1 MRPAPVRFIAL
12 LLLLAA
18 CGPAATPAWH
28 DEQGYRWRDL
38 DVSRGKAG
46 FTALDS
52 GKTGV
57 GFANQAGDSILL
69 GNRVLGQ
76 GAGVSMGD
84 VDGDGAV
91 DVFLAKTE
99 GCSALF
105 RNLGNWKFENITEA
119 AGVGACKR
127 HSTGS
132 ALADLDADG
141 DLDLI
146 LLSTTGPNSV
156 FVNDGKAKFT
166 ERRDSGLDSTGRG
179 GTTVALA
186 DIDGTGRLAMFVANY
201 KPYFVDDSIEPQR
214 RAFNQM
220 IREVAPKKFEV
231 VPEHRR
237 DYKLVM
243 RPDIGGLR
251 MTQRAEVD
259 ELYLNDGKGKL
270 TLASLKD
277 ARFLEADGKP
287 VSDVHESFGLGARF
301 ADFNGD
307 GAPDLYVANDFED
320 QDELWINNG
329 KGTFRLADWTAQRQ
343 ISNSTMGLD
352 VADVN
357 GDGLPDLF
365 LVDMLAND
373 SKRLRTQ
380 APTNTAFIKKP
391 GAMEMQLQHQR
402 NTLFINRGDGTFA
415 EVSQYAGV
423 QASGWSWGTV
433 FLDVDLDGW
442 QDILVANGH
451 LWDIMDADVLESVQ
465 NRLTGFPWQR
475 LRWQFPQLALPNVAF
490 RNRGDLTFEDASK
503 TWGFA
508 GSPDISHGIATGD
521 LDGDGDLDVVVNRL
535 GAPALVMRNNAP
547 AARVAIRLSA
557 AAPNTRAIGAKLTLR
572 GGATPLQ
579 VREVTAGGI
588 YMSHSDYLAS
598 FAMGAADSATLEIA
612 WRDGRRTE
620 MTVRANRLYEIS
632 DATALTVDRSPLTVA
647 NGQQSTVSGQPLF
660 ADATSDLKGHKHTEP
675 EFDDWGRQFLIPDAL
690 SPLGPGIAWFD
701 ADRDGAEDLIVGA
714 GKGGRIALFSN
725 SGGRLAPASGAFPAA
740 PVNLT
745 GVVGLADGATTRIL
759 AGASTWQALADS
771 EMIAQPAVLSVTLT
785 RGAPAARAEAAVGSH
800 ASSTGPI
807 ALGDYDNDGRVDMFV
822 GSRAVPLKYP
832 LPATSGLFRNTV
844 SGFVHDDVNAPLLRD
859 VGMVSAGMFADI
871 TGDGHAD
878 LVLAREWDSILLLVN
893 DGKGK
898 YAAAPAGW
906 GLGKWKSRW
915 NGVAA
920 GDVDGDGRLDIVAT
934 SWGRNGTVR
943 ADSANPLVLFH
954 GAVGARGE
962 QETILARHDPR
973 VRGLAPISSYARVR
987 TAMPGVTANAPTFAA
1002 WADATVEKALGPM
1015 MARVTRLEANTLDNV
1030 VLLNRGDRFEARAMP
1045 MEAQFAPA
1053 FYAGVADFNGDGR
1066 EDVFLGQNFSQTTI
1080 GWPRDDAG
1088 RGLLMLG
1095 ADSGRLVAMRGAES
1109 GLRIYGDQR
1118 GAGYADYDGDGRLD
1132 LAVSQNGAATRLFHN
1147 QSARPGL
1154 RVRLNGSATN
1164 PDALGAQVRV
1174 VYGAAMGPVREIQAG
1189 GGYWSQNG
1197 AVQVFGLAGT
1207 PTEIWVRWPGGAES
1221 RAPVPSGA
1229 REVAVTQP
1237 PK

>member
-1 MRPAPVRFIAL
+1 MRPSPTGLTALIL
-12 LLLLAA
+12 LLTA

-28 DEQGYRWRDL
+28 DEQGFRWREL
-38 DVSRGKAG
+38 AVARGKAG
-46 FTALDS
+46 FTSLDS

-91 DVFLAKTE
+91 DVFLAKTD
-99 GCSALF
+99 GCSGLY

-186 DIDGTGRLAMFVANY
+186 DVDGSGRLAMFVANY

-251 MTQRAEVD
+251 MTQRAEPD
-259 ELYLNDGKGKL
+259 ELYLNDGRGTFKRV
-270 TLASLKD
+270 TLSD
-277 ARFLEADGKP
+277 ARFMEADGKP
-287 VSDVHESFGLGARF
+287 VSEPRESFGLGARF
-301 ADFNGD
+301 ADFSGD

-365 LVDMLAND
+365 CVDMLAND

-451 LWDIMDADVLESVQ
+451 LWDIMDADVLESVN

-475 LRWQFPQLALPNVAF
+475 LRWQFPTLAIPNVAF
-490 RNRGDLTFEDASK
+490 RNRGNLTFEDASA

-508 GSPDISHGIATGD
+508 GTPDISHGIATGD

-535 GAPALVMRNNAP
+535 GAPALVMRNNAA

-557 AAPNTRAIGAKLTLR
+557 AAPNTRAVGAKITLR
-572 GGATPLQ
+572 NGATPLQ
-579 VREVTAGGI
+579 VREVTAGGT

-598 FAMGAADSATLEIA
+598 FAMGAADSAMLEIA
-612 WRDGRRTE
+612 WRDGKRTE
-620 MTVRANRLYEIS
+620 MVVRANRLYEIT
-632 DATALTVDRSPLTVA
+632 DATALPNA
-647 NGQQSTVSGQPLF
+647 NGRPSTISGQPLF
-660 ADATSDLKGHKHTEP
+660 ADATADLKGHKHSEP
-675 EFDDWGRQFLIPDAL
+675 EFDDWGRQFLIPDGL
-690 SPLGPGIAWFD
+690 SPLGPGVAWFD
-701 ADRDGAEDLIVGA
+701 ADRDGLEDLVVGA
-714 GKGGRIALFSN
+714 GKGGRIALFRN
-725 SGGRLAPASGAFPAA
+725 SAGRLAPANGAFPAA

-745 GVVGLADGATTRIL
+745 AVVGLADGASTRIF
-759 AGASTWQALADS
+759 AGASTWQALTDS
-771 EMIAQPAVLSVTLT
+771 EMVAQPAVLSVPLT
-785 RGAPAARAEAAVGSH
+785 RGTPSAHAEAAVGSH
-800 ASSTGPI
+800 ASSTGPV

-832 LPATSGLFRNTV
+832 LPATSGLFRNTP
-844 SGFVHDDVNAPLLRD
+844 SGFVHDDVNGALLRD
-859 VGMVSAGMFADI
+859 VGMVTAGMFADI

-878 LVLAREWDSILLLVN
+878 LVLAREWDSILLLIN
-893 DGKGK
+893 DGKGRF
-898 YAAAPAGW
+898 ALAPASW

-934 SWGRNGTVR
+934 SWGRNGTIR
-943 ADSANPLVLFH
+943 ADSANPLVMLY
-954 GAVGARGE
+954 GPLGARGE
-962 QETILARHDPR
+962 QETILAQNDPR
-973 VRGLAPISSYARVR
+973 LRGLAAISSYARVR
-987 TAMPGVTANAPTFAA
+987 TAMPAVSANAPTFAA
-1002 WADATVEKALGPM
+1002 WADATIEKALGSM
-1015 MARVTRLEANTLDNV
+1015 MPRAARLEVNTLDNM
-1030 VLLNRGDRFEARAMP
+1030 VLFNRGDRFEARAMP
-1045 MEAQFAPA
+1045 MEAQLAPA
-1053 FYAGVADFNGDGR
+1053 FYAGVADFDGDGR
-1066 EDVFLGQNFSQTTI
+1066 EDVFLGQNFSHTTI

-1095 ADSGRLVAMRGAES
+1095 ADSGQLTAASGAKS
-1109 GLRIYGDQR
+1109 GLVIYGDQR
-1118 GAGYADYDGDGRLD
+1118 GAGYSDYDGDGRLD
-1132 LAVSQNGAATRLFHN
+1132 LAVSQNAAATRLFHN
-1147 QSARPGL
+1147 QGAKPGL
-1154 RVRLNGSATN
+1154 RVRLKGTSSN

-1197 AVQVFGLAGT
+1197 AVQVFGLSGT
-1207 PTEIWVRWPGGAES
+1207 PTEVWVRWPGGS
-1221 RAPVPSGA
+1221 TTRAPVPAGA
-1229 REVAVTQP
+1229 REVVVSQP
-1237 PK
+1237 AK